1 VTNLKGHAPMATEK
15 FPEFEQ
21 TTWGK
26 HFLAFEAA
34 GLFESEEQRREL
46 LRTTLLLY
54 NRIKERWEIERCGK
68 SGDGSDLW

>member
-1 VTNLKGHAPMATEK
+1 VTNLKGHLPMATENG

-26 HFLAFEAA
+26 HFMAFEAA

-46 LRTTLLLY
+46 LRLGLSIY
-54 NRIKERWEIERCGK
+54 HRVRQEWEDDRRRGV
-68 SGDGSDLW
+68 